1 MFKSLRVAAL
11 AVSTMGLGLVTAGLS
26 AAELGVPTG
35 PIVLTV
41 GGNIRN
47 TNADGEARFD
57 REMLEA
63 LGLTELR
70 TTTPWTEG
78 LQVFEGVAVEHI
90 LGAVGA
96 NGADARAVALNDYVV
111 EMELAFLREAQAL
124 IAVKLNGDYMRVRD
138 KGPLW
143 IVFPWDQRPE
153 LDEEF
158 LKSLSV
164 WQLNRLEIR

>member
-1 MFKSLRVAAL
+1 MLTLLRAAAL
-11 AVSTMGLGLVTAGLS
+11 VVSSVSLGLVTTALS
-26 AAELGVPTG
+26 AAELGLPTG
-35 PIVLTV
+35 PIVLSV
-41 GGNIRN
+41 GGNIRI
-47 TNADGEARFD
+47 TNADGEAQFD
-57 REMLEA
+57 LEMLEA

-78 LQVFEGVAVEHI
+78 LQVFEGVAVERV
-90 LGAVGA
+90 LQAVGA
-96 NGADARAVALNDYVV
+96 NGVVARAVALNDYVV
-111 EMELAFLREAQAL
+111 DMELSVAKEAQAL

-158 LKSLSV
+158 VKALSV